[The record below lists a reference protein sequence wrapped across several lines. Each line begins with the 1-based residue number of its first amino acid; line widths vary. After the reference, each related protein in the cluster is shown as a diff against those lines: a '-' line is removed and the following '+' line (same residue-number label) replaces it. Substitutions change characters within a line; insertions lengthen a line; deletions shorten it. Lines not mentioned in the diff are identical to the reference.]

1 MVLTKERKC
10 ELKHRRVMFISLLLA
25 LLIIFAAMPPL
36 TQASSINNF
45 KYSHTNSSGNWVFTW
60 DTYQGKHKVD
70 KFQFKGGG
78 WQKVYISV
86 NLKSVSSSGGTTRV
100 VIGPIY
106 YGPGHALQFR
116 VRLEIGDD
124 VYTPWATTSHTFS

>member
-1 MVLTKERKC
+1 M
-10 ELKHRRVMFISLLLA
+10 KHRQVFIICLLLA
-25 LLIIFAAMPPL
+25 LLTLLAALPA
-36 TQASSINNF
+36 QAETTSSQSINNF

-60 DTYQGKHKVD
+60 DTISGTSID

-78 WQKVYISV
+78 WQKIYLTVQ
-86 NLKSVSSSGGTTRV
+86 LKSVRRSGGTTKV

-116 VRLEIGDD
+116 VRLAFGDD
-124 VYTPWATTSHTFS
+124 VYTPWATTSHTFG